1 MSQVLKSARTGTS
14 YWARNV
20 IYADRSIIVL
30 NKPAGLI
37 CQGSEASS
45 ENVSELILGREFA
58 TASGTSFSCLTFM
71 DARYL
76 SRLTDVKDTFALES
90 LPHPVHRLDKACSLS
105 RFVRPPHG
113 TLLLARSSSAARQF
127 SQQFQSRVVEKTYL
141 ALVRGGEIR
150 DALEFNDGRVSIGE
164 SCAAKFAATD
174 WELIASSPIAPLSLL
189 RLTLHTGLKHQ
200 LRIHLAHSLHTP
212 ILGDDLYTRSSIS
225 EKIAKITRLPEKRI
239 FLHAAQLT
247 LSRYRKS
254 GPNKHFRLRIGAP
267 IPKDFLVICRDAGI
281 ALDHVYVEGGVS
293 VDGQHVG
300 DVPDL
305 EGRWLRKPSLP
316 SLAANEIERHRVLH
330 GICMHLIG
338 NCDD

>member
-1 MSQVLKSARTGTS
+1 MSQVFKSARTGTS

-20 IYADRSIIVL
+20 VYADRSIIVL

-45 ENVSELILGREFA
+45 ENKPRDVDKFNDLLR
-58 TASGTSFSCLTFM
+58 
-71 DARYL
+71 
-76 SRLTDVKDTFALES
+76 DVKDTFALES
-90 LPHPVHRLDKACSLS
+90 LPYPVHRLDKATT
-105 RFVRPPHG
+105 G

-141 ALVRGGEIR
+141 ALVRGGEKSFPARSGEIR

-174 WELIASSPIAPLSLL
+174 WELIASSPTAPLSLL

-212 ILGDDLYTRSSIS
+212 ILGDNLYARSSIS

-254 GPNKHFRLRIGAP
+254 GPNKRFRLRIGAP

-281 ALDHVYVEGGVS
+281 ALDHIYVDGGVS

-305 EGRWLRKPSLP
+305 EGRWLRKPPVPP
-316 SLAANEIERHRVLH
+316 SSPTK
-330 GICMHLIG
+330 
-338 NCDD
+338 

>member
-1 MSQVLKSARTGTS
+1 MLQALRPTRTGIS

-20 IYADRSIIVL
+20 VYVDRSIIVL

-37 CQGSEASS
+37 CQGSVEASS
-45 ENVSELILGREFA
+45 ENVRVH
-58 TASGTSFSCLTFM
+58 

-76 SRLTDVKDTFALES
+76 SRLTDVKDTFALED
-90 LPHPVHRLDKACSLS
+90 LPYPATT
-105 RFVRPPHG
+105 G
-113 TLLLARSSSAARQF
+113 TLLLARNSSAARQF
-127 SQQFQSRVVEKTYL
+127 SQQFQSRVVGKTYL
-141 ALVRGGEIR
+141 ALVRGGEKSFPTRSGEIR
-150 DALEFNDGRVSIGE
+150 DALEFSDGRVSIGE

-174 WELIASSPIAPLSLL
+174 WELIASSPVAPLSLL

-212 ILGDDLYTRSSIS
+212 ILGDNLYARSSIS

-247 LSRYRKS
+247 LSRYRKT
-254 GPNKHFRLRIGAP
+254 GPQKHFRLTIGAP
-267 IPKDFLVICRDAGI
+267 IPKDFLAICRDAGI
-281 ALDHVYVEGGVS
+281 PLDHIYVDGGLS

-305 EGRWLRKPSLP
+305 EGRWLRKPL
-316 SLAANEIERHRVLH
+316 VLRP
-330 GICMHLIG
+330 
-338 NCDD
+338 

>member
-1 MSQVLKSARTGTS
+1 MLQVLKSARTGTS

-20 IYADRSIIVL
+20 IYADRSIIVV

-45 ENVSELILGREFA
+45 ENVGELILGRKK
-58 TASGTSFSCLTFM
+58 
-71 DARYL
+71 
-76 SRLTDVKDTFALES
+76 RLLQPLYDIQKPRDS
-90 LPHPVHRLDKACSLS
+90 LPYPVHRLDKASSLS
-105 RFVRPPHG
+105 RPRNS
-113 TLLLARSSSAARQF
+113 LAARQF

-141 ALVRGGEIR
+141 ALVRGGEKSFPTRSGEIR
-150 DALEFNDGRVSIGE
+150 DALECSDGRVSIGE

-174 WELIASSPIAPLSLL
+174 WELLASSSIAPLSLL

-212 ILGDDLYTRSSIS
+212 ILGDNLYARSSIS
-225 EKIAKITRLPEKRI
+225 EKIAKITRLPEQRM

-247 LSRYRKS
+247 LSRYRKT

-267 IPKDFLVICRDAGI
+267 IPKDFLAICRDAGI
-281 ALDHVYVEGGVS
+281 ALDHVYVDGGLS

-305 EGRWLRKPSLP
+305 EGRWLRKPPVPRL
-316 SLAANEIERHRVLH
+316 
-330 GICMHLIG
+330 
-338 NCDD
+338 

>member
-1 MSQVLKSARTGTS
+1 MSQVLQSARTGTS

-20 IYADRSIIVL
+20 VYADRSIIVL

-45 ENVSELILGREFA
+45 ENKPQNFDKFNNLLR
-58 TASGTSFSCLTFM
+58 
-71 DARYL
+71 
-76 SRLTDVKDTFALES
+76 DVKDTFALES
-90 LPHPVHRLDKACSLS
+90 LPYPVHRLDKATT
-105 RFVRPPHG
+105 G
-113 TLLLARSSSAARQF
+113 TLLLARSSSAARQV

-141 ALVRGGEIR
+141 ALVRGGEKSFPARSGEIR

-281 ALDHVYVEGGVS
+281 ALDHVYVDGGVS
-293 VDGQHVG
+293 VDGQYVD

-316 SLAANEIERHRVLH
+316 PSSLTK
-330 GICMHLIG
+330 
-338 NCDD
+338 

>member
-1 MSQVLKSARTGTS
+1 MSQVLNSARTGTS

-20 IYADRSIIVL
+20 VYVDRSIIVL

-45 ENVSELILGREFA
+45 ENKLQNFDKFNNLLR
-58 TASGTSFSCLTFM
+58 
-71 DARYL
+71 
-76 SRLTDVKDTFALES
+76 DVKDTFALES
-90 LPHPVHRLDKACSLS
+90 LPYPVHRLDKATT
-105 RFVRPPHG
+105 G
-113 TLLLARSSSAARQF
+113 TLLLARGSSAARQF

-141 ALVRGGEIR
+141 ALVRGGEKSFPARSGEIR

-212 ILGDDLYTRSSIS
+212 ILGDHLYTRSSIS

-267 IPKDFLVICRDAGI
+267 IPKDFLVIVRDAGI
-281 ALDHVYVEGGVS
+281 ALDHEYVDGGVF
-293 VDGQHVG
+293 VDGQNVG

-305 EGRWLRKPSLP
+305 EGRWLRKPSSPP
-316 SLAANEIERHRVLH
+316 SSLTK
-330 GICMHLIG
+330 
-338 NCDD
+338 

>member
-1 MSQVLKSARTGTS
+1 MLQVLKSARTGTS

-45 ENVSELILGREFA
+45 ENKPRDVDRFNDLL
-58 TASGTSFSCLTFM
+58 C
-71 DARYL
+71 
-76 SRLTDVKDTFALES
+76 DVKDTFALES
-90 LPHPVHRLDKACSLS
+90 LPYPVHRLDKATT
-105 RFVRPPHG
+105 G
-113 TLLLARSSSAARQF
+113 TLLLARNSLAARQF
-127 SQQFQSRVVEKTYL
+127 SQQFQSRVVEKTYF
-141 ALVRGGEIR
+141 ALVRGGEKSFPTRSGEIR
-150 DALEFNDGRVSIGE
+150 DALECSDGRVSIGE

-174 WELIASSPIAPLSLL
+174 WELLASSPIAPLSLL

-212 ILGDDLYTRSSIS
+212 ILGDNLYARSSIS
-225 EKIAKITRLPEKRI
+225 EKIAKITRLPEQRM

-247 LSRYRKS
+247 LSRYRKTGS
-254 GPNKHFRLRIGAP
+254 NKHFRLRIGAP
-267 IPKDFLVICRDAGI
+267 IPKDFLAICRDAGI
-281 ALDHVYVEGGVS
+281 ALDHVYVNGGLS

-305 EGRWLRKPSLP
+305 EGRWLRNPPVPRS
-316 SLAANEIERHRVLH
+316 
-330 GICMHLIG
+330 
-338 NCDD
+338 